1 MKISGLIEKH
11 FWLILLAG
19 ILLGLWSPIPFKA
32 PPVLPKI
39 LLGMMLFL
47 AFLKID
53 ALEVLENMRNFRLMI
68 YIAFVYMLAIPLA
81 FFFSTRIFDAELAV
95 GILLLTAMPAG
106 VSTPVLTD
114 IAKGNISLSMS
125 LTIISQLLAP
135 FTVPLLFWL
144 VHIESLTINKLL
156 ILKDIAILVFL
167 PMIISQIVKR
177 YLPGT
182 ITKTQH
188 LFTSANVFLLFSFV
202 FIAISSQRNVIL
214 ENPTG
219 LIWKIA
225 VLYLVFVLLHIIGYM
240 ICPKETRENR
250 IAVTIGAAY
259 MNNGMAIVLA
269 ASYFKPEILVLMVL
283 SELPWNTLLAPFKK
297 VLLYLPGDLHYN
309 K

>member
-19 ILLGLWSPIPFKA
+19 ILLGLWSPVPFNA
-32 PPVLPKI
+32 PQVLPKI

-53 ALEVLENMRNFRLMI
+53 ALEVLENMKNFRLMI
-68 YIAFVYMLAIPLA
+68 YIAFIYMLVIPLV
-81 FFFSTRIFDAELAV
+81 FYFSTRVFNADFAV

-125 LTIISQLLAP
+125 LVIVSQFVAP

-144 VHIESLTINKLL
+144 VDINSLTINKLL

-167 PMIISQIVKR
+167 PLIVSQIVKR
-177 YLPGT
+177 LLPLT
-182 ITKTQH
+182 IEKTQH

-202 FIAISSQRNVIL
+202 YIAISSQRNVIL

-225 VLYLVFVLLHIIGYM
+225 VLYLVFILLHIIGYT
-240 ICPKETRENR
+240 ISYKETMENR
-250 IAVTIGAAY
+250 IAVAIGAAY

-297 VLLYLPGDLHYN
+297 VLLWFVGDNTH
-309 K
+309 

>member
-19 ILLGLWSPIPFKA
+19 ILLGLWSPVSFKA

-68 YIAFVYMLAIPLA
+68 YIASVYMLVIPLV
-81 FFFSTRIFDAELAV
+81 FYFSTMIFDAELAV

-125 LTIISQLLAP
+125 LAIVSQLLAP
-135 FTVPLLFWL
+135 FTVPFLFWL
-144 VHIESLTINKLL
+144 VDINSLTINKLL

-167 PMIISQIVKR
+167 PLIISQIVKR
-177 YLPGT
+177 YLPLT
-182 ITKTQH
+182 IEKTQH
-188 LFTSANVFLLFSFV
+188 LFTSANVFLLFTFV
-202 FIAISSQRNVIL
+202 YIAISSQRNVIL
-214 ENPTG
+214 ENPAG

-225 VLYLVFVLLHIIGYM
+225 VLYLVFILLHIIGYM
-240 ICPKETRENR
+240 ISHKETRENR
-250 IAVTIGAAY
+250 IAVAIGAAY

-297 VLLYLPGDLHYN
+297 VVRLF
-309 K
+309 

>member
-1 MKISGLIEKH
+1 MKISDLIEKH
-11 FWLILLAG
+11 FWLILIAG
-19 ILLGLWSPIPFKA
+19 ILLGLWSPIPVKA
-32 PPVLPKI
+32 APIVPKV

-53 ALEVLENMRNFRLMI
+53 ALEVLENIRNFRLMI
-68 YIAFVYMLAIPLA
+68 YITFIYMIAIPLA
-81 FFFSTRIFDAELAV
+81 FFFSTRIFNTELAT

-125 LTIISQLLAP
+125 LTIVSQLLAP
-135 FTVPLLFWL
+135 FTVPFLFWI
-144 VHIESLTINKLL
+144 VDINSLTINKLL
-156 ILKDIAILVFL
+156 ILRDITILVFL

-177 YLPGT
+177 YLPQ
-182 ITKTQH
+182 IIIKTQH
-188 LFTSANVFLLFSFV
+188 LFTSANVFLLFTFV
-202 FIAISSQRNVIL
+202 YIAISSQRNVIL
-214 ENPTG
+214 ENPAG

-225 VLYLVFVLLHIIGYM
+225 VLYFVFLSLHIIGYM

-250 IAVTIGAAY
+250 IAVAIGAAY

-283 SELPWNTLLAPFKK
+283 SEIPWNTLLAPFRK
-297 VLLYLPGDLHYN
+297 VVRML
-309 K
+309 

>member
-19 ILLGLWSPIPFKA
+19 ILLGLWSPVPFKA
-32 PPVLPKI
+32 PSVLPKI

-53 ALEVLENMRNFRLMI
+53 ALEVLENMKNFKLMV
-68 YIAFVYMLAIPLA
+68 YIAFVFMVAIPVV
-81 FFFSTRIFDAELAV
+81 FYFSTRIFDAELAV

-106 VSTPVLTD
+106 VATPVLTD
-114 IAKGNISLSMS
+114 IAEGNLSLSMS
-125 LTIISQLLAP
+125 LVIVSQFLAP
-135 FTVPLLFWL
+135 FTVPLLFCIL
-144 VHIESLTINKLL
+144 DINSLTINKLL

-167 PMIISQIVKR
+167 PMIISQIVKK

-182 ITKTQH
+182 ITKIQH
-188 LFTSANVFLLFSFV
+188 LFTTANVFILFV
-202 FIAISSQRNVIL
+202 FVYIAISSQRNVIL

-225 VLYLVFVLLHIIGYM
+225 VLYLVFILLHVIGYL
-240 ICPKETRENR
+240 ICNKQNKENR
-250 IAVTIGAAY
+250 IAVAIGAAY
-259 MNNGMAIVLA
+259 MNNGLAIVLA

-283 SELPWNTLLAPFKK
+283 SELPWNTLLTPFKK
-297 VLLYLPGDLHYN
+297 VLQVL
-309 K
+309 

>member
-68 YIAFVYMLAIPLA
+68 YIAFVYMLAIPLV

-144 VHIESLTINKLL
+144 VDIESLTINKLL

-297 VLLYLPGDLHYN
+297 VIRVL
-309 K
+309 

>member
-1 MKISGLIEKH
+1 MKISKLIEKH
-11 FWLILLAG
+11 FWLILIAG
-19 ILLGLWSPIPFKA
+19 ILIGLWSPVPFKA
-32 PPVLPKI
+32 PPILPKV

-68 YIAFVYMLAIPLA
+68 YIAFIYMLAIPLV

-106 VSTPVLTD
+106 VSTPVLTE
-114 IAKGNISLSMS
+114 ISKGNISLSMS
-125 LTIISQLLAP
+125 LVIVSQLLAP

-144 VHIESLTINKLL
+144 VDINSLTINKLL

-177 YLPGT
+177 FLPRT
-182 ITKTQH
+182 IAKTQH
-188 LFTSANVFLLFSFV
+188 LFTSANVFLLSSFV
-202 FIAISSQRNVIL
+202 YIAISSQRNVIL

-225 VLYLVFVLLHIIGYM
+225 VLYLVFILLHIIGYI
-240 ICPKETRENR
+240 ICPRQTRENR
-250 IAVTIGAAY
+250 IAVAIGAAY

-269 ASYFKPEILVLMVL
+269 ASYFKPEVLVLMVL

-297 VLLYLPGDLHYN
+297 VLFLLPGEFHNN

>member
-1 MKISGLIEKH
+1 MKINELIEKH
-11 FWLILLAG
+11 FWLVLIAG
-19 ILLGLWSPIPFKA
+19 ILLGLWSPVPFKA
-32 PPVLPKI
+32 APIVPKV

-53 ALEVLENMRNFRLMI
+53 ALEVLENIRNFRLMV
-68 YIAFVYMLAIPLA
+68 YIASVYMLAIPLGLY
-81 FFFSTRIFDAELAV
+81 FSTRIFDTELAA

-125 LTIISQLLAP
+125 LAIVSQLLAP

-144 VHIESLTINKLL
+144 VDINSLTINKLL

-177 YLPGT
+177 YFPLAVA
-182 ITKTQH
+182 KTQH
-188 LFTSANVFLLFSFV
+188 LFTSANVLLLFLFV
-202 FIAISSQRNVIL
+202 YIAISSQRNVIL
-214 ENPTG
+214 ENPAG

-225 VLYLVFVLLHIIGYM
+225 VLYLVFLVLHIIGYM
-240 ICPKETRENR
+240 MCPKENKENR
-250 IAVTIGAAY
+250 IAIAIGAAY

-297 VLLYLPGDLHYN
+297 VVRLL
-309 K
+309 

>member
-1 MKISGLIEKH
+1 MKISKLIEKH
-11 FWLILLAG
+11 FWLILIAG
-19 ILLGLWSPIPFKA
+19 IITGIWSPVPFKA
-32 PPVLPKI
+32 PPGLPKL
-39 LLGMMLFL
+39 LLGIMLFL

-68 YIAFVYMLAIPLA
+68 YISSVYMLAIPLL
-81 FFFSTRIFDAELAV
+81 FFFSTSIFDTELAV

-125 LTIISQLLAP
+125 LAIISQLLAP

-144 VHIESLTINKLL
+144 VDINSLTINKLL
-156 ILKDIAILVFL
+156 ILQDIAILVFL

-177 YLPGT
+177 YFPRI

-188 LFTSANVFLLFSFV
+188 LFTSANVFLLFLFV

-214 ENPTG
+214 ENPAG

-225 VLYLVFVLLHIIGYM
+225 ILYLVFLLLHIIGYL
-240 ICPKETRENR
+240 ICPKEKKENR
-250 IAVTIGAAY
+250 IAVAIGSAY

-269 ASYFKPEILVLMVL
+269 ASYFKPDILVLMVL
-283 SELPWNTLLAPFKK
+283 SEIPWNTLLAPFKK
-297 VLLYLPGDLHYN
+297 VSRLL
-309 K
+309 

>member
-1 MKISGLIEKH
+1 MKISKLIEKH
-11 FWLILLAG
+11 FWLILISG
-19 ILLGLWSPIPFKA
+19 ILIGLWSPVPFKA
-32 PPVLPKI
+32 PPILPKV

-68 YIAFVYMLAIPLA
+68 YIAFIYMLAIPLV

-95 GILLLTAMPAG
+95 GMLLLTAMPAG
-106 VSTPVLTD
+106 VSTPVLTE

-125 LTIISQLLAP
+125 LVIVSQLLAP

-144 VHIESLTINKLL
+144 VDINSLTINKLL

-177 YLPGT
+177 FLPRT
-182 ITKTQH
+182 IARTQH

-202 FIAISSQRNVIL
+202 YIAISSQRNVIL

-225 VLYLVFVLLHIIGYM
+225 VLYLVFILLHIIGYI
-240 ICPKETRENR
+240 ICPRETRENR
-250 IAVTIGAAY
+250 IAVAIGAAY

-269 ASYFKPEILVLMVL
+269 ASYFKPEVLVLMVL

-297 VLLYLPGDLHYN
+297 VLFLLPGEFHNN

>member
-1 MKISGLIEKH
+1 
-11 FWLILLAG
+11 
-19 ILLGLWSPIPFKA
+19 
-32 PPVLPKI
+32 
-39 LLGMMLFL
+39 MMLFL

-53 ALEVLENMRNFRLMI
+53 ALEVLENMKNFRLMI
-68 YIAFVYMLAIPLA
+68 YIAFIYMLVIPLV
-81 FFFSTRIFDAELAV
+81 FYFSTRVFNADFAV

-125 LTIISQLLAP
+125 LVIVSQFVAP

-144 VHIESLTINKLL
+144 VDINSLTINKLL

-167 PMIISQIVKR
+167 PLIVSQIVKR
-177 YLPGT
+177 LLPLT
-182 ITKTQH
+182 IEKTQH

-202 FIAISSQRNVIL
+202 YIAISSQRNVIL

-225 VLYLVFVLLHIIGYM
+225 VLYLVFILLHIIGYM
-240 ICPKETRENR
+240 ISYKETLENR
-250 IAVTIGAAY
+250 IAVAIGAAY

-297 VLLYLPGDLHYN
+297 VLLWFVGDNTH
-309 K
+309 